1 MKRQKIFYKSNKLEW
16 ITKISI
22 LYWRNISI
30 KYKLFISL
38 GFNSLLFI
46 VSTILVVGLLLNIKG
61 YMQVEKEK
69 GEEARAVSDIGTL
82 INAKDIRIADFIT
95 FLRDGD
101 VKNYRQIRTEL
112 NSKLLNL
119 EDSVNDQ
126 EYIKMIKQIEKNNSK
141 IDTLF
146 NEKVMPSVVRL
157 DTAVYTNAR
166 KDITA
171 LRDKN
176 SLTLAKLT
184 TQINSERD
192 IAIKT
197 TENRIDT
204 LIIEIILIVLFST
217 IFSLVFVFLAAHN
230 MKKNLSKIITSAEK
244 VSTGDLDIPPLN
256 YVGNDEIGQLSLAVN
271 GMITSL
277 KEMVE
282 GIKKVSENIFEN
294 SEQLKDFSTNVKKS
308 SEGISETMLLLSSG
322 AEEQAASTGQ
332 LFSHY
337 DSLNNEINLSTE
349 KGIVMKTNA
358 ESVLDVTLDG
368 ERLMNDTVD
377 QINTVY
383 AMIQSTFNEV
393 LNMEKK
399 MKAISGLADV
409 IKSIASQTHL
419 LALNASIE
427 AARAGEM
434 GKGFSI
440 VAKEVRTLA
449 TGVENSLGEINEI
462 VFTLQDMSKKITGSL
477 QNGFDELK
485 SGTTKIQA
493 TGNHFDT
500 IKKEIVQMAE
510 NVADIS
516 TYLNNISYGS
526 HEIKSSFEDIAAT
539 SQQFTAGTVDSST
552 TIQKQDLEL
561 EKILRKVHEMTE
573 EATVLANL
581 VENFKL

>member
-1 MKRQKIFYKSNKLEW
+1 MKRQKIFYKSDKFEW
-16 ITKISI
+16 ITKIPI
-22 LYWRNISI
+22 IYWRNISI

-38 GFNSLLFI
+38 GFNSFLFI
-46 VSTILVVGLLLNIKG
+46 VSTILVVSLLLNIKG

-95 FLRDGD
+95 FLRDED

-192 IAIKT
+192 SAIKT

-217 IFSLVFVFLAAHN
+217 IFSLLFVFLAAHN

-244 VSTGDLDIPPLN
+244 VSTGNLDIPPLN

-282 GIKKVSENIFEN
+282 GIKTASENIYRN
-294 SEQLKDFSTNVKKS
+294 SDQLKNFSINVKKS
-308 SEGISETMLLLSSG
+308 SEGISETMHLLSSG
-322 AEEQAASTGQ
+322 AEEQAASTSQ

-337 DSLNNEINLSTE
+337 DTLNNEINLSTE
-349 KGIVMKTNA
+349 KGIVLKTNA
-358 ESVLDVTLDG
+358 ENVLNVTLDG

-399 MKAISGLADV
+399 MKAISSLADV

-434 GKGFSI
+434 GKGFSV

-552 TIQKQDLEL
+552 TIHNQDMEL
-561 EKILRKVHEMTE
+561 EKILRKVQEMTE
-573 EATVLANL
+573 EASLLANL